1 MRFVLALGILVA
13 LAAVSTLIKGGEIKN
28 LQNDATEYFFSY
40 FFALIRKGQYP
51 WGRNNNAEVTLP
63 QGSFWKR

>member
-13 LAAVSTLIKGGEIKN
+13 LAAVSTLIKGGEIETFKTMPLN
-28 LQNDATEYFFSY
+28 TFFSY

-51 WGRNNNAEVTLP
+51 WGRNYNAEVTLP